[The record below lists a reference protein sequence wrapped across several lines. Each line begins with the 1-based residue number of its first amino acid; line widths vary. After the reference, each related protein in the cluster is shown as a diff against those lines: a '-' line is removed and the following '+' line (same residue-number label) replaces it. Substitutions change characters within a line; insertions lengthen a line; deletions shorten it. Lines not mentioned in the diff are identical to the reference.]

1 MSDIPWF
8 KIDDKHHDHK
18 KTRRALRGAEGKRR
32 DASAMGLWEL
42 AGSWCA
48 DNLTDGFVPTDEL
61 YRWDDDW
68 QTLADRLVDAGY
80 WEAEEIDGE
89 DGYRFVNWD
98 EHQPVKAE
106 VEAKREAARERM
118 RNIRSGSRSGSS
130 EVRANETRSDNV
142 RSLTPSRPVP
152 SRPEGSKEPSS
163 AADEPRRGKKS
174 TGSAN
179 DSPSIEANGG
189 KRPTTRRVRARLP
202 GYQRPRRTTEDKAA
216 RRSTGASV
224 TSSGTS
230 TSCRCRSPREVRPG
244 ALKAKPT
251 GRPATPFPTNGTE
264 AEKDA
269 WVRAQPLPTDGAYY
283 GGSRR

>member
-89 DGYRFVNWD
+89 DGYR
-98 EHQPVKAE
+98 
-106 VEAKREAARERM
+106 
-118 RNIRSGSRSGSS
+118 
-130 EVRANETRSDNV
+130 
-142 RSLTPSRPVP
+142 L
-152 SRPEGSKEPSS
+152 
-163 AADEPRRGKKS
+163 S
-174 TGSAN
+174 T
-179 DSPSIEANGG
+179 
-189 KRPTTRRVRARLP
+189 
-202 GYQRPRRTTEDKAA
+202 
-216 RRSTGASV
+216 
-224 TSSGTS
+224 GTS
-230 TSCRCRSPREVRPG
+230 TSPSRPRLRPSARLRANVCG
-244 ALKAKPT
+244 TFAL
-251 GRPATPFPTNGTE
+251 
-264 AEKDA
+264 
-269 WVRAQPLPTDGAYY
+269 VRAQVRAKFARTQ
-283 GGSRR
+283 REVTTFVR